1 MTEPVQVTLLTQR
14 HCALCDHAKD
24 VLARV
29 GQQYRLRIIEA
40 SLDSEDGRQ
49 LAAYAGVLFAPGV
62 LIEGQL
68 FSFGRLSERRLVRDL
83 DRRIAAHTP

>member
-29 GQQYRLRIIEA
+29 GQQYRLRITEA

-49 LAAYAGVLFAPGV
+49 LAAYAGVVFAPGV